1 MYGPSLR
8 KPNRLIFNGVF
19 FNELNGLIDKCTMNF
34 CKKANYILCGFE
46 IH

>member
-8 KPNRLIFNGVF
+8 KPNRLIFNGFF

-34 CKKANYILCGFE
+34 CKKAKLHIMWL
-46 IH
+46 